1 MRGKLITL
9 TSILV
14 AFILG
19 GGAMYYFVESNQEGN
34 SKVSTTATYT
44 TGVIKCSNDITI
56 DETGISTAV
65 GEIYDATV
73 TIQNYNSGKLISSG
87 SGFIYKKDD
96 KYGYVM
102 TNHHVVDGA
111 DKVIITLS
119 NDDQVEGEVTGSDEY
134 LDLAVVKI
142 DQDHVKQVATIGT
155 SENVSL
161 GDTIFTV
168 GSPVGYEYRGTVT
181 RGTLSGKNRMVEVS
195 IASTNDFVMRVLQID
210 AAINPGN
217 SGGPL
222 VNINGEVIG
231 INSLKLVEDEIEGM
245 GFAIPIEYAM
255 EYVDEL
261 EQGKEIERPFI
272 GISMLNATDAYRLYQ
287 NGIMLDDSVESGVVI
302 ISVSKD
308 SGAEKAGLKK
318 GDVILAV
325 NGSSVSNAAYL
336 KYELYQYH
344 VGDTIEI
351 TYMRNNKT
359 KTAKV
364 TLTKIEEVEE

>member
-1 MRGKLITL
+1 MRGKIAFLGT
-9 TSILV
+9 ILV
-14 AFILG
+14 SFLLG
-19 GGAMYYFVESNQEGN
+19 GGTMYYLIENNQKSVLVGT
-34 SKVSTTATYT
+34 SPTYT
-44 TGVIKCSNDITI
+44 TGVIKCNNEINI

-73 TIQNYNSGKLISSG
+73 TIQNYQKNKLSSSG

-96 KYGYVM
+96 VYGYIL
-102 TNHHVVDGA
+102 TNHHVIENA

-119 NDDQVEGEVTGSDEY
+119 NDDQIEGTVTGSDKY
-134 LDLAVVKI
+134 LDLAVVRI
-142 DQDHVKQVATIGT
+142 DAKNVTKVAKIGT
-155 SENVSL
+155 SENSNL

-195 IASTNDFVMRVLQID
+195 INSTNDFVMKVLQID

-255 EYVDEL
+255 QFVEDL
-261 EQGKEIERPFI
+261 EKGNNLERPFI
-272 GISMLNATDAYRLYQ
+272 GITMLNTSDTYRLYQ
-287 NGIMLDDSVESGVVI
+287 NGIILDESIESGVVI
-302 ISVSKD
+302 LSVSKD
-308 SGAEKAGLKK
+308 SGAEKAGLRK
-318 GDVILAV
+318 GDVILAINEAKV
-325 NGSSVSNAAYL
+325 NNAAYL
-336 KYELYQYH
+336 KYELYKCKA
-344 VGDTIEI
+344 GDTVEI
-351 TYMRNNKT
+351 TYQRDSKIKKAN
-359 KTAKV
+359 V
-364 TLTKIEEVEE
+364 TLTKIEE